1 MKYEWRKHEKNLYST
16 VKKPLLVTVPKQNYL
31 MIDGEGDPNQTDFS
45 ERVGV
50 LFSLAYAI
58 KMNYKKVWAASKNL
72 YDDFTVFPLEG
83 VWDSKNSQDTRDKT
97 SYIYTIMIQQPKFI
111 TLEMFEK
118 ALSLTKEKKP
128 HPLLDEIY
136 FDSMEE
142 GNCVQ
147 MLHVGPFEEEPATF
161 EKMQL
166 FIEDQDRHRK
176 GHKHREI
183 YLNDARKT
191 TPEKRKTILRFP
203 LT

>member
-16 VKKPLLVTVPKQNYL
+16 VKKTLLVTVPKQNFI
-31 MIDGEGDPNQTDFS
+31 MIDGEGDPNQADFS

-58 KMNYKKVWAASKNL
+58 KMNYKKLWADPKNL

-83 VWDSKNSQDTRDKT
+83 LWDSKNSQDTSDKA
-97 SYIYTIMIQQPKFI
+97 SYIYTIMIQQPEFI
-111 TLEMFEK
+111 TSGMFEK
-118 ALSLTKEKKP
+118 ALSMTKKKKP
-128 HPLLDEIY
+128 HSLLDEIY
-136 FDSMEE
+136 FNSIEE
-142 GNCVQ
+142 GKCVQ
-147 MLHVGPFEEEPATF
+147 KLHVGPFENEPATF

-166 FIEDQDRHRK
+166 FIEDQKYCRN

-191 TPEKRKTILRFP
+191 PSEKRKTILRFP
-203 LT
+203 LA